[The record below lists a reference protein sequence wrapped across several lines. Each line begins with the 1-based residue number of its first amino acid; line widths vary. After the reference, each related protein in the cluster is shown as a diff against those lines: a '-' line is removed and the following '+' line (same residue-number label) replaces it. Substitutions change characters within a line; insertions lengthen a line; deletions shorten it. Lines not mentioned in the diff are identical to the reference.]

1 MQACSSLKIKMNY
14 FCNLWKCII
23 VVIHTCQKLLVSLE
37 KKLTDMNT
45 ICIEECL
52 IVFDCSVSNLILN
65 CHLNIKIWCY
75 SATDYLSIKMQ
86 NPLNIQILS
95 KYTYSFFENSRR
107 DRVKYNILIYCQL
120 LHVIVYK
127 CAGVCCGCSCGG
139 QRTPSLVIP
148 QVQSICETWSFTR
161 LELSSSLAWNC

>member
-1 MQACSSLKIKMNY
+1 MKVYHCCNSYLSKIAG
-14 FCNLWKCII
+14 F
-23 VVIHTCQKLLVSLE
+23 SR
-37 KKLTDMNT
+37 KKLTDMNI

-75 SATDYLSIKMQ
+75 SATAYLSIKMQ
-86 NPLNIQILS
+86 NPPLNIQILS

-148 QVQSICETWSFTR
+148 QVQSNY
-161 LELSSSLAWNC
+161 L

>member
-45 ICIEECL
+45 ICMDECL

-65 CHLNIKIWCY
+65 CHLNIIICCY
-75 SATDYLSIKMQ
+75 PATDYLSIKTQ
-86 NPLNIQILS
+86 NPLNVQILS
-95 KYTYSFFENSRR
+95 KYTYSFFLKIVGEMEQS
-107 DRVKYNILIYCQL
+107 IIYCQL
-120 LHVIVYK
+120 LHVFVYMY
-127 CAGVCCGCSCGG
+127 AGVCCGCSCGG

-148 QVQSICETWSFTR
+148 QVQSICETGSFTR